1 MLPQTFKAASKDTL
15 DLSLSDNVP
24 WEYLFDRFL
33 EQNRASTNKSFF
45 FFTIFFFL
53 PFSQI

>member
-24 WEYLFDRFL
+24 WEYLFDGFL

-45 FFTIFFFL
+45 FFL